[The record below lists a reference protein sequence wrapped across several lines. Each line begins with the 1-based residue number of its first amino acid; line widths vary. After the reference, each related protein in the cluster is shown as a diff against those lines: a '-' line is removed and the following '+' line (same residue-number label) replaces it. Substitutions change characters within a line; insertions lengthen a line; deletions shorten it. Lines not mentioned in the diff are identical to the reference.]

1 MTYQYRGTQTI
12 AKEQERQE
20 QLKAE
25 LARAR
30 EAYKEAVRIRREN
43 ERLEAEIL
51 RTQQRAAE
59 AAKPKALAN
68 LPEPIHGGPLGLR
81 RAAAEA
87 AAHDR
92 RKRQAA

>member
-1 MTYQYRGTQTI
+1 MKPYQYRGSQTI
-12 AKEQERQE
+12 AQEQERQE

-25 LARAR
+25 LEKAK

-51 RTQQRAAE
+51 RTQQRVADL
-59 AAKPKALAN
+59 AKPAPTG
-68 LPEPIHGGPLGLR
+68 LPTPIHGGRAGLR
-81 RAAAEA
+81 RAAEEA

-92 RKRQAA
+92 KKRTAA